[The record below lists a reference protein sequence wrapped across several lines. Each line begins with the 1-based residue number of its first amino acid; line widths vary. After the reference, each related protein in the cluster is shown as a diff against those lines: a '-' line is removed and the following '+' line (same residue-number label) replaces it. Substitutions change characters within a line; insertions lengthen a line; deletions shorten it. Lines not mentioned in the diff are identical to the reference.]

1 MKAQDA
7 RDAFDLV
14 EFESVDYLVAYFNL
28 FCFRKKQ
35 MAIKAKGEA
44 ILDKSLDI
52 VELIQQ
58 QRKHEIFIAKHSD
71 HWEEMGIDH
80 VVHVDDTHHIMDI
93 DRSEVEV
100 PVDEAASTPSI
111 FQDEDSKQS

>member
-1 MKAQDA
+1 
-7 RDAFDLV
+7 
-14 EFESVDYLVAYFNL
+14 
-28 FCFRKKQ
+28 
-35 MAIKAKGEA
+35 
-44 ILDKSLDI
+44 
-52 VELIQQ
+52 
-58 QRKHEIFIAKHSD
+58 
-71 HWEEMGIDH
+71 MGIDH